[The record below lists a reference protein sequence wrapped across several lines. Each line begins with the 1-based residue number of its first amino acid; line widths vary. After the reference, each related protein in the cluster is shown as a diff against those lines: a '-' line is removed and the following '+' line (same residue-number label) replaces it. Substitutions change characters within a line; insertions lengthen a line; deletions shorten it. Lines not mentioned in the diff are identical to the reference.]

1 MEKMIFND
9 AEYDGILPFMQPVW
23 MKLLKRQTER
33 MQRVSIDTNP
43 KMEIFLL
50 TKNDC
55 TFDMIRIRDIEW
67 N

>member
-23 MKLLKRQTER
+23 IKLLKRQTDR
-33 MQRVSIDTNP
+33 MQSVSI
-43 KMEIFLL
+43 E
-50 TKNDC
+50 TKPRLKNS
-55 TFDMIRIRDIEW
+55 FI

>member
-23 MKLLKRQTER
+23 IKLLKRHTDR
-33 MQRVSIDTNP
+33 MQSVSIETKP
-43 KMEIFLL
+43 EI
-50 TKNDC
+50 KNFCYLANDFF
-55 TFDMIRIRDIEW
+55 FDMIIHDIDW